1 MSFTLITAE
10 NGVKYIR
17 SSMITAKHGFATR
30 VGGVST
36 EVHTSSLN
44 LSFDRGDTRDT
55 VLENLRRFSDAVGI
69 SAESVISHPQIHST
83 KIMYADSSNRGEGY
97 FTHTDEGLDGYV
109 TDKADVALGV
119 KTADC
124 VPILFEDKEAG
135 VIGAVHGGWRGT
147 AAGIAAEAV
156 KKMESLGAGRD
167 NIKVAIGPAI
177 HFCCYEV
184 GEDFYES
191 VKSLA
196 GNQLAAEFCRKSDGQ
211 LHADI
216 VGLNR
221 RILLE
226 AGVANRN
233 IDVCRICTCC
243 NPELFY
249 SHRYTKGIRGTML
262 SVISL

>member
-17 SSMITAKHGFATR
+17 SSMISAKHGFATR
-30 VGGVST
+30 IGGIST
-36 EVHTSSLN
+36 AEHTATLN
-44 LSFDRGDTRDT
+44 LSFDRGDDRDT
-55 VLENLRRFSDAVGI
+55 VIENLRRFSDAVGI
-69 SAESVISHPQIHST
+69 SAESVISRPQIHSA
-83 KIMYADSSNRGEGY
+83 KVMYADRSNCGEGY
-97 FTHTDEGLDGYV
+97 FVNSDEGLDGYV
-109 TDKADVALGV
+109 TDTAGVALGV

-124 VPILFEDKEAG
+124 VPILLEDKEAG
-135 VIGAVHGGWRGT
+135 IVGAVHGGWRGT
-147 AAGIAAEAV
+147 ASGIAAEAV
-156 KKMESLGAGRD
+156 KKMTELGAKHE
-167 NIKVAIGPAI
+167 NINVAIGPAI

-191 VKSLA
+191 VRSLA
-196 GNQLAAEFCRKSDGQ
+196 GNQLAAEFCRKLDGK

-221 RILLE
+221 RILME
-226 AGVANRN
+226 AGIQNRN

-249 SHRYTKGIRGTML
+249 SHRYSKGHRGTML
-262 SVISL
+262 SVISM